1 MEIERLVYLILLII
15 LLFVSAFFSGSEVAI
30 FGLDKKKVSN
40 YFSNNNIIQ
49 RYLNILLSSPRRLLI
64 SILIGNN
71 LVNVAI
77 SIISV
82 ILVTE
87 LSLIYDL
94 DINLMIGIQIILI
107 STLILIFGELIPKM
121 IATNYQ
127 IPLLK
132 VITVPLY
139 FFTVVIYPIAEII
152 SELIRFTTS
161 KFEFDRK
168 KFAVNSQELADISL
182 LSDNRISLNQSEKEI
197 LESLTDFKDIS
208 VFEIMTPRVDI
219 IALSLNDNI
228 DKAIEVVT
236 ESGHSRIPIYEN
248 SIDNIVGILYAKD
261 LLKFIINPKLKTG
274 TNLKSLIKRPLFV
287 PETKKIDDLLNEFQ
301 LKKNHIAIVVDEY
314 GGTAGIITLEDII
327 EEVLGD
333 IWDEFDRSELN
344 INAISENV
352 FIVNANLTF
361 SEFESETKFKLLVD
375 DKIKGYSIASYLL
388 DHFGEIPSEKVTLDL
403 SNMKLTVIE
412 VAKKRIKKVQ
422 IEILNS

>member
-1 MEIERLVYLILLII
+1 MEIERLVYLILLFV
-15 LLFVSAFFSGSEVAI
+15 LLFVSAFFSGSEVAL
-30 FGLDKKKVSN
+30 FGLDKKKISN
-40 YFSNNNIIQ
+40 YFSDRTLIQ
-49 RYLNILLSSPRRLLI
+49 RYLNNLLSSPRRLLI

-87 LSLIYDL
+87 LSSVYNL
-94 DINLMIGIQIILI
+94 DINLVIGFQIIII

-127 IPLLK
+127 ITLLK
-132 VITVPLY
+132 FITIPLY
-139 FFTVVIYPIAEII
+139 YFTVVIYPISEII
-152 SELIRFTTS
+152 SELIRFSTS
-161 KFEFDRK
+161 KLKFDKK
-168 KFAVNSQELADISL
+168 KFAVNSEEIAEISL
-182 LSDNRISLNQSEKEI
+182 LTDGKTNLNQSEKEI
-197 LESLTDFKDIS
+197 LESLTYFKNTS

-236 ESGHSRIPIYEN
+236 KSGHSRIPIYEN

-261 LLKFIINPKLKTG
+261 LLKFNINPKLKVG
-274 TNLKSLIKRPLFV
+274 TDLKSLIKRPLFV
-287 PETKKIDDLLNEFQ
+287 PETKKIDELLNEFQ

-333 IWDEFDRSELN
+333 IWDEFDKSELK
-344 INAISENV
+344 INSISENI

-361 SEFESETKFKLLVD
+361 AEFEEETKLKLLLD
-375 DKIKGYSIASYLL
+375 EKIKDDSIASYLL
-388 DHFGEIPSEKVTLDL
+388 EQFGEIPSEKVTLDI
-403 SNMKLTVIE
+403 SNMKLTIVE
-412 VAKKRIKKVQ
+412 VDKKRIKKVR

>member
-1 MEIERLVYLILLII
+1 MEIERLVYLILLIV
-15 LLFVSAFFSGSEVAI
+15 LLFFSAFFSGSEVAL
-30 FGLDKKKVSN
+30 FGLDKKKLSN
-40 YFSNNNIIQ
+40 YFSNNNTVQ
-49 RYLNILLSSPRRLLI
+49 RYLNSLLSSPRRLLI

-87 LSLIYDL
+87 ISLIYGL
-94 DINLMIGIQIILI
+94 DINLMIGTQIIII

-132 VITVPLY
+132 VIIVPLY
-139 FFTVVIYPIAEII
+139 FFTVIIYPISEII
-152 SELIRFTTS
+152 SEFMRFATS
-161 KFEFDRK
+161 KFEFNRK
-168 KFAVNSQELADISL
+168 KFAVNAEELADISL
-182 LSDNRISLNQSEKEI
+182 LSNDKINLNQSEKEI

-219 IALSLNDNI
+219 IALSLKDNI
-228 DKAIEVVT
+228 DKAIDVVT
-236 ESGHSRIPIYEN
+236 ESGHSRIPVYEN
-248 SIDNIVGILYAKD
+248 SIDDIVGILYAKD
-261 LLKFIINPKLKTG
+261 LLKFNINPKLKNG
-274 TNLKSLIKRPLFV
+274 ANLKSVMKRPLFV

-333 IWDEFDRSELN
+333 IWDEFDKSEMS
-344 INAISENV
+344 INAISENIFV
-352 FIVNANLTF
+352 VNANLTF
-361 SEFESETKFKLLVD
+361 SEFEAETKLNIKLD
-375 DKIKGYSIASYLL
+375 EKIKDYSIASYLL
-388 DHFGEIPSEKVTLDL
+388 EHFGEIPSEKVTLDM
-403 SNMKLTVIE
+403 SNIKLTIIE
-412 VAKKRIKKVQ
+412 LAKKRIKKVR
-422 IEILNS
+422 IEILNN

>member
-1 MEIERLVYLILLII
+1 
-15 LLFVSAFFSGSEVAI
+15 
-30 FGLDKKKVSN
+30 
-40 YFSNNNIIQ
+40 
-49 RYLNILLSSPRRLLI
+49 
-64 SILIGNN
+64 
-71 LVNVAI
+71 
-77 SIISV
+77 
-82 ILVTE
+82 
-87 LSLIYDL
+87 
-94 DINLMIGIQIILI
+94 MIGIQIIII

-139 FFTVVIYPIAEII
+139 FFTVVIYPISEII
-152 SELIRFTTS
+152 SEFIRFATS

-168 KFAVNSQELADISL
+168 KFAVNSEELADISSL
-182 LSDNRISLNQSEKEI
+182 ADEKINLNQSEKEI
-197 LESLTDFKDIS
+197 LESLSDFKDIS

-228 DKAIEVVT
+228 DKAIGVVT
-236 ESGHSRIPIYEN
+236 KSGHSRIPIYEN

-274 TNLKSLIKRPLFV
+274 TNLKSLMKRPLFV

-333 IWDEFDRSELN
+333 IWDEFDRSETS
-344 INAISENV
+344 INAISENI
-352 FIVNANLTF
+352 FIVNAKLTF
-361 SEFESETKFKLLVD
+361 SEFEAETKLNIKLD
-375 DKIKGYSIASYLL
+375 EKIKDDSIASYLL
-388 DHFGEIPSEKVTLDL
+388 DHFGEIPSEKVTLEI
-403 SNMKLTVIE
+403 SNMKLTIVE
-412 VAKKRIKKVQ
+412 VAKKRIKKVR
-422 IEILNS
+422 IEILNN

>member
-1 MEIERLVYLILLII
+1 MEIERLVYLILLIV
-15 LLFVSAFFSGSEVAI
+15 LLFFSAFFSSSEVAI
-30 FGLDKKKVSN
+30 FGLDKKKISN
-40 YFSNNNIIQ
+40 YFPDNSAIQ
-49 RYLNILLSSPRRLLI
+49 RYLNSLLISPRRLLI

-94 DINLMIGIQIILI
+94 DVNLMIGIQIIII
-107 STLILIFGELIPKM
+107 SAFILIFGELLPKM

-127 IPLLK
+127 ILLLK

-139 FFTVVIYPIAEII
+139 YFTVVIYPV
-152 SELIRFTTS
+152 SELISEFIRFATS
-161 KFEFDRK
+161 KIKFDRK
-168 KFAVNSQELADISL
+168 KFAVNSKELSDISL
-182 LSDNRISLNQSEKEI
+182 LSDGKVNLNQSEKEI
-197 LESLTDFKDIS
+197 LESISDFKDIS

-236 ESGHSRIPIYEN
+236 TSGHSRIPIYEN
-248 SIDNIVGILYAKD
+248 SIDNIEGILHAKD
-261 LLKFIINPKLKTG
+261 LLKFIINPKIKAETK
-274 TNLKSLIKRPLFV
+274 LKSLIKRPLFV
-287 PETKKIDDLLNEFQ
+287 PETKKIDVLLSEFQ

-333 IWDEFDRSELN
+333 IWDEFDRRELSINQISDN
-344 INAISENV
+344 I
-352 FIVNANLTF
+352 FDVNANLTF
-361 SEFESETKFKLLVD
+361 SEFESKTKLKLQLD
-375 DKIKGYSIASYLL
+375 EKIKDQSFAVYLL
-388 DHFGEIPSEKVTLDL
+388 NHFGEIPKEKVTIEN
-403 SNMKLTVIE
+403 SEMKLSVIE
-412 VAKKRIKKVQ
+412 VAKKRIKKVR
-422 IEILNS
+422 IELLNS